1 MSRVQP
7 VTGSPRRRPLRWL
20 ALAAVVVVSVPL
32 LYALGDLLGRGP
44 TPVRSPLLGKPAPAF
59 ALPRL
64 DGEGKITSASFA
76 GRRYVVNF
84 WASWCVPCQEENAV
98 LADFH
103 RRAAPG
109 VELVGITYSD
119 QAGAA
124 LRFRTT
130 FGGSWPLLG
139 DPGSRAAIDFGV
151 YGVPETF
158 VVDELGKVMAKFVGA
173 LSPGVLETALARLN
187 SGEGPL
193 SESNERYRRSSG

>member
-1 MSRVQP
+1 M
-7 VTGSPRRRPLRWL
+7 L

-32 LYALGDLLGRGP
+32 LYALGDRLRSGP
-44 TPVRSPLLGKPAPAF
+44 SLVRSPLLGKPAPAF

-64 DGEGKITSASFA
+64 DGEGTITSTSLA

-84 WASWCVPCQEENAV
+84 WASWCVPCQEENLV
-98 LADFH
+98 LADFY
-103 RRAAPG
+103 RRVAPNG

-119 QAGAA
+119 QAGDA
-124 LRFRTT
+124 LRFRAA

-151 YGVPETF
+151 FGVPETF
-158 VVDELGKVMAKFVGA
+158 IVDERGRVMAKFVGA
-173 LSPGVLETALARLN
+173 LSPGALELAFARLD

-193 SESNERYRRSSG
+193 SESNERYRRSPSG